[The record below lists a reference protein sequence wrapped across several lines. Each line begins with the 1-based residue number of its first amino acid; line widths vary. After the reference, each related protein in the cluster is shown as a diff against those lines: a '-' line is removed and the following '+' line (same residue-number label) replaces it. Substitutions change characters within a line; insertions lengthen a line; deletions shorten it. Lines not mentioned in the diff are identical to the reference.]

1 MTEVREYKVVVLEE
15 ATREMMIGEQYR
27 LEEMACDE
35 WNVHNDCDEIDK
47 KLDRIDEWR
56 RYRAKCGEGYKNRRR

>member
-15 ATREMMIGEQYR
+15 ATREMMFGEQYR
-27 LEEMACDE
+27 LEEMGCDE
-35 WNVHNDCDEIDK
+35 WGVHDKCHEIDK

-56 RYRAKCGEGYKNRRR
+56 RYRAKCGDG